1 MSQGKRLRPILVIV
15 SAEAVGGRREDV
27 MSLALAFELFHT
39 ATLVHDDIIDQDDL
53 RRDLPALHKR
63 WSVNDAI
70 LAGDALIAL
79 SIGLASQYGE
89 EVLKVVSESALQ
101 ICDGEYLETSL
112 ARNLTNEEIYY
123 RVVQRKSASLFK
135 AAAHCG
141 ALVGGGKPAEVLSL
155 GGFGQSFGI
164 AYQLRDDL
172 LDLESSLESIPGE
185 GKIPLTLPLIRL
197 RETSGGDQLEGLLDS
212 LVAGHRGSAET
223 VKAILRMM
231 KEYGVDNYCRN
242 SFRQHL
248 QGSID
253 CLSPLRE
260 SRSKRLLVKMA
271 KSLENTV

>member
-1 MSQGKRLRPILVIV
+1 
-15 SAEAVGGRREDV
+15 
-27 MSLALAFELFHT
+27 MSLALAFELVHT

-53 RRDLPALHKR
+53 RIELPALHMR

-89 EVLKVVSESALQ
+89 KVLKVVSESALQ
-101 ICDGEYLETSL
+101 ICDSEYLETSL
-112 ARNLTNEEIYY
+112 EKNLTSEETYY
-123 RVVQRKSASLFK
+123 RVLRRKSASLFK
-135 AAAHCG
+135 SAAHCG
-141 ALVGGGKPAEVLSL
+141 ALVGGGKPSEVVSL

-172 LDLESSLESIPGE
+172 LDLQSSLEAIPRE
-185 GKIPLTLPLIRL
+185 GKIPFTLPLIRL
-197 RETSGGDQLEGLLDS
+197 RETSGGDQLESLLDS
-212 LVAGHRGSAET
+212 LVAGRRGSAGT
-223 VKAILRMM
+223 IKDILRMM

-242 SFRQHL
+242 SFRQYL

-253 CLSPLRE
+253 CLSPLRQ
-260 SRSKRLLVKMA
+260 SRSKRMLVKMA